1 MTNFLTYLIY
11 ELYKFL
17 ICFWN
22 KSESHL
28 NFWSSFYLIS
38 LYYLL
43 YFSDNWQFLITKDFI
58 AFNNNDKFDLTILE
72 QLKDT
77 KFCIFLIF
85 FYIIKT
91 LTNVLDAARV
101 LTGRLRD
108 LNSPSLS
115 SHYPECPEKYP
126 WIDRPHQP
134 SETTLVRAFDLSCLG
149 FPHGFIDRPLSFPL
163 RYRWCGAFHTH
174 TNTYMHP
181 WFVRNINAIVHFPL
195 RTVPFNRS

>member
-1 MTNFLTYLIY
+1 MTNFLTYLVY

-72 QLKDT
+72 QLEDT

-85 FYIIKT
+85 FLYNQIIDKCSWCSARSHRSITRFKFSLAIEPLSRVSRKVPLNRSTTST
-91 LTNVLDAARV
+91 LGNHPRA
-101 LTGRLRD
+101 
-108 LNSPSLS
+108 S
-115 SHYPECPEKYP
+115 
-126 WIDRPHQP
+126 IRPFV
-134 SETTLVRAFDLSCLG
+134 SG
-149 FPHGFIDRPLSFPL
+149 FPSRIYWSSP
-163 RYRWCGAFHTH
+163 
-174 TNTYMHP
+174 
-181 WFVRNINAIVHFPL
+181 
-195 RTVPFNRS
+195 